1 MSTVSKQRIES
12 MGQEQAP
19 EFYDPAYRD
28 AGWSTNLA
36 DLVYVTRMGAGLT
49 QSELAARMNTSQ
61 SAVAAWESGARTP
74 GVEALE
80 RLAQA
85 CDKHLHISIDVA

>member
-1 MSTVSKQRIES
+1 MNQPE
-12 MGQEQAP
+12 P
-19 EFYDPAYRD
+19 EFYDSAYRD

-36 DLVYVTRMGAGLT
+36 QLIYITRQGAELT
-49 QSELAARMNTSQ
+49 QADLATAMGTSQ

-80 RLAQA
+80 RIAQA
-85 CDKHLHISIDVA
+85 CGKHLHISIDTR